1 MPKIRNHSTHSYYIY
16 PMILDIKKLKIKR
29 YKIFKALTAEG
40 VQGLTE
46 KYVLIHLYPM
56 YKKKIAYGLKK
67 FFHGQL
73 QEKLNT
79 KKDYAQLQK
88 IFKTILF

>member
-56 YKKKIAYGLKK
+56 YKKNSLWFKK
-67 FFHGQL
+67 FSMV
-73 QEKLNT
+73 NY
-79 KKDYAQLQK
+79 KKN
-88 IFKTILF
+88 

>member
-46 KYVLIHLYPM
+46 KYVLIH
-56 YKKKIAYGLKK
+56 
-67 FFHGQL
+67 FVS
-73 QEKLNT
+73 NV
-79 KKDYAQLQK
+79 
-88 IFKTILF
+88 